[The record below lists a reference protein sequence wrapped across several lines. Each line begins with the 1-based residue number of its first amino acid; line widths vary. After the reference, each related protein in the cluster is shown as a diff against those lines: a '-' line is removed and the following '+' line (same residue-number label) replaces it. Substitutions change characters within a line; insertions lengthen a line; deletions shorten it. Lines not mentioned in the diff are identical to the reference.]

1 MQMYILF
8 KFIMFNNAWTAWCL
22 LEGGK
27 RKLNLNIWNLHKYS
41 HRMQVKSLEQ
51 TKRVITDLY
60 RAILFQFR
68 LTRLQFPDP
77 QQWINRRP
85 FYFGLYSVVSWS
97 YHIITHPHNEI
108 KMNTYM
114 MQCIIHTR
122 MFVCHISSYD
132 TRDYVEP
139 EGTRLSG
146 RVGSGS
152 GSGRVRVG
160 WHL

>member
-1 MQMYILF
+1 
-8 KFIMFNNAWTAWCL
+8 
-22 LEGGK
+22 
-27 RKLNLNIWNLHKYS
+27 
-41 HRMQVKSLEQ
+41 MQVKSLEQ

-68 LTRLQFPDP
+68 LTRLPDP
-77 QQWINRRP
+77 QQRINRRP

-97 YHIITHPHNEI
+97 YHIITPPPYPHNEI

-132 TRDYVEP
+132 TRDYV
-139 EGTRLSG
+139 GVSVWLC
-146 RVGSGS
+146 RVWSGS
-152 GSGRVRVG
+152 DFNFRVEIGFKVIVFKFSFGNKLCNKLQRMQVFI
-160 WHL
+160 LYICILLI

>member
-1 MQMYILF
+1 
-8 KFIMFNNAWTAWCL
+8 
-22 LEGGK
+22 
-27 RKLNLNIWNLHKYS
+27 
-41 HRMQVKSLEQ
+41 MQVKSLEQ

-132 TRDYVEP
+132 TRDYVELP
-139 EGTRLSG
+139 GYEIDSVYLDQSYTILQYFSFCCFSISNFKSRI
-146 RVGSGS
+146 
-152 GSGRVRVG
+152 VRE
-160 WHL
+160 LKN